1 MTSFLIILMRYQGG
15 LAKTATQVTQTV
27 GQTLMDYYE
36 ENKMFNKWLRKQKMN
51 PLAELY
57 ARHLYFNVGGWEA
70 VHEWQSAQQSVQLT
84 DGGHAESDSE
94 SNPSTIGN

>member
-1 MTSFLIILMRYQGG
+1 MRRR
-15 LAKTATQVTQTV
+15 LAHNQTIRGRRTTNARAV

>member
-1 MTSFLIILMRYQGG
+1 M
-15 LAKTATQVTQTV
+15 QTV